1 MPLHCVRTVQQV
13 FDIGLLLRTLTALL
27 PSGLSHD
34 LHSDRHDNLQ
44 SIGSPTDK
52 PGPLGWRSP
61 LWKMFGEELA
71 APMCL
76 HPQRVNS
83 KLVRVTSLPAHPQ
96 RLSHQ
101 HAAQDVPQ
109 PHFPGPC
116 NDDTT
121 VIPSLYRQFPG
132 NATCD
137 LRQPV
142 LK

>member
-1 MPLHCVRTVQQV
+1 LDLV
-13 FDIGLLLRTLTALL
+13 LRTLMALL
-27 PSGLSHD
+27 SSRLSHN
-34 LHSDRHDNLQ
+34 LHSDRHDNLE
-44 SIGSPTDK
+44 SISSPTDK

-83 KLVRVTSLPAHPQ
+83 KAVRVTSLPAHPQ

-101 HAAQDVPQ
+101 HAAQNVPQ
-109 PHFPGPC
+109 PHLPGPC
-116 NDDTT
+116 NDSTT
-121 VIPSLYRQFPG
+121 AILSLHRQFAG
-132 NATCD
+132 YVNCD
-137 LRQPV
+137 WRKHV